1 MPAHLPC
8 KRNTIFFLL
17 VLQRNREIPRLQRHI
32 QELLD
37 FPAPEKDSKIIN
49 AFKVPVAF
57 QQGILTFLLDV
68 DVGGGLLGMRG
79 T

>member
-37 FPAPEKDSKIIN
+37 FPAPGKDSKIIN

-57 QQGILTFLLDV
+57 QQGILLTF
-68 DVGGGLLGMRG
+68 
-79 T
+79 

>member
-1 MPAHLPC
+1 M
-8 KRNTIFFLL
+8 KNYFFLL
-17 VLQRNREIPRLQRHI
+17 VLERNREIARLQRHI

-37 FPAPEKDSKIIN
+37 FPPPEKDSKIIN

-57 QQGILTFLLDV
+57 QQGILLTLLLDLG
-68 DVGGGLLGMRG
+68 VGEGLLRMRG